1 MFVTVPSQG
10 VQPRPFTV
18 DEYYRM
24 GKAGIF
30 HPDERVELIDGL
42 IIRMPPQGPLH
53 AATVARILACLLA
66 LIAPENGTVCIERPI
81 ALDEYGEPVPDVT
94 VVTPDP
100 EGDYYSTRHPG
111 PSDVLL
117 VIEVADSSLGK
128 DLGIRRAAYARAGI
142 REYWVVDVE
151 TRHLH
156 RFSDPQDGLYC
167 NAVVLGESDFL
178 SPDAFPALSISVVD
192 LLARRK

>member
-1 MFVTVPSQG
+1 MFATVPSQG
-10 VQPRPFTV
+10 IQPRPFTV

-53 AATVARILACLLA
+53 AATVSRIVAYLLSCCPA
-66 LIAPENGTVCIERPI
+66 QGAEVRDDKPI
-81 ALDEYGEPVPDVT
+81 ALGEQSEPVPDVT
-94 VVTPDP
+94 VVAPDP
-100 EGDYYSTRHPG
+100 EGDYYSAHHPG
-111 PSDVLL
+111 PGDVLL
-117 VIEVADSSLGK
+117 VIEVADSSLDK
-128 DLGIRRAAYARAGI
+128 DLGIKRAAYARAGI

-151 TRHLH
+151 IRRLH

-178 SPDAFPALSISVVD
+178 SPDAFPALSISVAD
-192 LLARRK
+192 LLAKRR